1 MAFGRFGRLRVAALF
16 ALAAVLLFQAPALA
30 QTRPVRGEMTMS
42 TTGGYGRLVVRLDA
56 EIEADVRI
64 SSGVLIVQFKRPV
77 EISVD
82 RITAGASQY
91 FGAARRDPDGR
102 AVRFALQQ
110 KLKVSTMTAGER
122 HFIDLLPESWTGEP
136 PGLPREIVEDL
147 ARRAKEAERQT
158 QARLALEAQRRI
170 PLVRVRVASQST
182 FTRYVFELPELTPV
196 SSERAKDKLTLTFAG
211 HLRFDLS
218 DAKLSLPKTV
228 EAIDAESDGGKSNV
242 TISFAQPADV
252 RAFREDANYVVDVTP
267 VTARS
272 GPPLAL
278 PAVAVPQSGPLAGA
292 TPPDTVPAKD
302 PAGQGTRNEAAKNE
316 AAKNEAAKPDAKPE
330 TEAPAPQPKAAE
342 ARDAS
347 PRSRRRAS
355 RQPHRPVAV
364 ELRRHGDGLRLFFPF
379 AEKTPAA
386 VFQRADTLWLVFDT
400 AAPIG
405 IDALNNDPSQTIRS
419 ADISRED
426 DAQVVRLRLERPR
439 LTSVDA
445 EEGGWSVSIG
455 DAMQNAV
462 KPLAIA
468 RNIVTA
474 GRTSLSIPFE
484 QPHKAHWL
492 ADPDIGDKLLVVTGL
507 GPSRGLL
514 RTQDFVDLRAI
525 ASAHGIAVQPY
536 ADDIAAEVSVDK
548 VLLVRPGGLTLSEAD
563 PPKLQSVARALTFDT
578 SLWSANRTADYIP
591 RQFELIRAA
600 AQSPFVQRTAHRLDL
615 ARFYL
620 ARQMFA
626 EAKSVLDTAIAD
638 ERPTAANPA
647 PLVLRAIA
655 NIMLGRFAAA
665 LKDLSDPAVGNQND
679 AQIWRALVASRQGR
693 WAEAREA
700 FRHVDAA
707 LGSLPL
713 ELQQVALRDA
723 LRASIEVGDF
733 ETAAKRLND
742 FQVIG
747 VSPEIEPFV
756 TVLTGRLAEASG
768 RSHDALAAYR
778 VAAASEQ
785 RPAAAAARLRELSL
799 RYSMGDVK
807 RNELINELEMLTTSW
822 RGDETEVEALSKLAR
837 LYTEEGRYR
846 DAFHVMRVSI
856 RAHPNSDTTR
866 TIQDEASKTFD
877 NLFLAGKGDA
887 LPAIEAL
894 SLFYDYRELTPI
906 GRRGDEMIRKL
917 AERLVA
923 VDLLDQAAELLQYQ
937 VDNRLQGVA
946 RAQVATRL
954 AVIYLLNHKP
964 DRAQGVLRATR
975 TADLANEIR
984 IPRLLIEARA
994 LSDSGRHDFA
1004 LEVIAGIEG
1013 RESLRLRSD
1022 ILWAARRWQQAAE
1035 HIELLY
1041 GDRWKGFEPLTDAE
1055 RPDIL
1060 RAGVA
1065 YAMAEDKLGA
1075 ARLRDKFAAK
1085 MADGPD
1091 RRAFELITGGLGP
1104 TSPEFREVARIVA
1117 SGDTLSGF
1125 LRDLKTRYPELQGTL
1140 SDGAA
1145 PLPAAAAAPPSA
1157 VKPDA
1162 APTGSI
1168 LRPEPSRRMTAR

>member
-1 MAFGRFGRLRVAALF
+1 MAFGRFGRLRVGALF
-16 ALAAVLLFQAPALA
+16 ALVAALFFQTLALA

-56 EIEADVRI
+56 EIEAEVRV
-64 SSGVLIVQFKRPV
+64 SSGVLIVQFKQPV
-77 EISVD
+77 EIPVD

-110 KLKVSTMTAGER
+110 KLKVSTMTAGAR
-122 HFIDLLPESWTGEP
+122 LFIDLLPESWTGEP

-147 ARRAKEAERQT
+147 ARRAKEADRQT

-170 PLVRVRVASQST
+170 PTVRVRVANQAT
-182 FTRYVFELPELTPV
+182 FTRYIFELPELTPV

-228 EAIDAESDGGKSNV
+228 EAVDAENDGGKSNV
-242 TISFAQPADV
+242 TFSFAQQADV

-272 GPPLAL
+272 GPPIAL
-278 PAVAVPQSGPLAGA
+278 PAAAVPHAGPLVGA

-302 PAGQGTRNEAAKNE
+302 AAGPGAKSEAKAEAKPE
-316 AAKNEAAKPDAKPE
+316 SKPDAKPE
-330 TEAPAPQPKAAE
+330 ADASGPQPKVAE
-342 ARDAS
+342 ARAAS
-347 PRSRRRAS
+347 PRSKRRAS
-355 RQPHRPVAV
+355 RQPNRPVAV
-364 ELRRHGDGLRLFFPF
+364 ELRRHGDSLRLFFPF

-400 AAPIG
+400 AAPID
-405 IDALNNDPSQTIRS
+405 IEPLNNDPSQTIRS
-419 ADISRED
+419 ADISRES

-455 DAMQNAV
+455 DAMQSTV

-484 QPHKAHWL
+484 QPHKVHWL

-507 GPSRGLL
+507 GPSRGLV

-536 ADDIAAEVSVDK
+536 ADDIQAELSVDK
-548 VLLVRPGGLTLSEAD
+548 VLLARPSGLTLSEAD
-563 PPKLQSVARALTFDT
+563 PPKRQRAAHALTFDT
-578 SLWSANRTADYIP
+578 SAWSANRSADYIP

-600 AQSPFVQRTAHRLDL
+600 AQSPFVQRTAHRVDL
-615 ARFYL
+615 ARFYFS
-620 ARQMFA
+620 RQMFA

-655 NIMLGRFAAA
+655 NIMLGRFDAA
-665 LKDLSDPAVGNQND
+665 LKDLNDPAVGNQND

-700 FRHVDAA
+700 FRYVEAA

-723 LRASIEVGDF
+723 LRASIEVGDLDG
-733 ETAAKRLND
+733 AAKRLND

-747 VSPEIEPFV
+747 VSPEVEPFV
-756 TVLTGRLAEASG
+756 TMLTGRLAEASG
-768 RSHDALAAYR
+768 RAHDALAAYR
-778 VAAASEQ
+778 TAATSEQ
-785 RPAAAAARLRELSL
+785 RPAAAAAKLRELSL
-799 RYSMGDVK
+799 RYAMGDIK
-807 RNELINELEMLTTSW
+807 KDDLIGELEMLTTSW
-822 RGDETEVEALSKLAR
+822 RGDETEVEALHKLAR

-856 RAHPNSDTTR
+856 RAHPNSDKTR

-877 NLFLAGKGDA
+877 HLFLAGKGDA

-937 VDNRLQGVA
+937 VDNRLQGAA

-1004 LEVIAGIEG
+1004 LEVVAGIEG

-1022 ILWAARRWQQAAE
+1022 IYWAARRWQQAAE

-1041 GDRWKGFEPLTDAE
+1041 GDRWKSFEPLSDAE

-1091 RRAFELITGGLGP
+1091 RRAFDFITGGLGP
-1104 TSPEFREVARIVA
+1104 SSPEFREVARIVA

-1125 LRDLKTRYPELQGTL
+1125 LRDLKARYPELQGTL
-1140 SDGAA
+1140 SDGAG
-1145 PLPAAAAAPPSA
+1145 PPAAAAAAPAPA
-1157 VKPDA
+1157 VKPDV

-1168 LRPEPSRRMTAR
+1168 LRPEPSRRLTSR

>member
-1 MAFGRFGRLRVAALF
+1 MAFGCFGRLRVAAALF
-16 ALAAVLLFQAPALA
+16 ALAAALPLFQTPALA
-30 QTRPVRGEMTMS
+30 QTRPVRGELTMS
-42 TTGGYGRLVVRLDA
+42 TTGGYGRLVVRLEA
-56 EIEADVRI
+56 EIEAEVRV
-64 SSGVLIVQFKRPV
+64 SSGVLIVQFKQPV
-77 EISVD
+77 DISVD

-147 ARRAKEAERQT
+147 ARRAKEADRQT
-158 QARLALEAQRRI
+158 QARLELEAQRRI
-170 PLVRVRVASQST
+170 PLVRVRVASQAT
-182 FTRYVFELPELTPV
+182 FTRYIFELPELTPV

-228 EAIDAESDGGKSNV
+228 EAIDAENDGGRSNV

-272 GPPLAL
+272 GPPIAL
-278 PAVAVPQSGPLAGA
+278 PAVAVPQTGPLAGA

-302 PAGQGTRNEAAKNE
+302 AAAPGAKND
-316 AAKNEAAKPDAKPE
+316 AAKPDAKPE
-330 TEAPAPQPKAAE
+330 AEALVPQPKAAE
-342 ARDAS
+342 AQVNS
-347 PRSRRRAS
+347 PKYKRRVS
-355 RQPHRPVAV
+355 RQANRPVAV

-405 IDALNNDPSQTIRS
+405 IDALNDDPSQTIRS

-455 DAMQNAV
+455 DAMQGSV

-484 QPHKAHWL
+484 RPHKAHWL

-507 GPSRGLL
+507 GPSRGLV
-514 RTQDFVDLRAI
+514 RTQDFVDVRAI

-536 ADDIAAEVSVDK
+536 ADDIAAELSVDK

-563 PPKLQSVARALTFDT
+563 PPKLPSVARALTFDS
-578 SLWSANRTADYIP
+578 SLWSTNRSADYIA

-620 ARQMFA
+620 SRQMFA
-626 EAKSVLDTAIAD
+626 EAKAVLDTAIAD

-655 NIMLGRFAAA
+655 NVMLGRFDAAQ
-665 LKDLSDPAVGNQND
+665 KDLSDPAVGNQND
-679 AQIWRALVASRQGR
+679 ATIWRALVASRQGR
-693 WAEAREA
+693 WAEARET
-700 FRHVDAA
+700 FRHVEAA

-768 RSHDALAAYR
+768 RAHDALAAYR
-778 VAAASEQ
+778 TAAASER
-785 RPAAAAARLRELSL
+785 RPAAAAAKLRELSI
-799 RYSMGDVK
+799 RYSMGEIK
-807 RNELINELEMLTTSW
+807 KNELINELEMLTTSW
-822 RGDETEVEALSKLAR
+822 RGDETEVEALLKLAR

-846 DAFHVMRVSI
+846 DAFYVMRVSI

-1022 ILWAARRWQQAAE
+1022 IYWAARRWQQAAE

-1041 GDRWKGFEPLTDAE
+1041 GDRWKNFEPLTDAE

-1065 YAMAEDKLGA
+1065 YAMAEDRLGA

-1104 TSPEFREVARIVA
+1104 SSPEFREVARIVA

-1125 LRDLKTRYPELQGTL
+1125 LRDLKARYPELQGTL

-1145 PLPAAAAAPPSA
+1145 PPPAAAAVPPSA

-1162 APTGSI
+1162 APTGSMQ
-1168 LRPEPSRRMTAR
+1168 RPEPSRRMTSR

>member
-1 MAFGRFGRLRVAALF
+1 MAFGCFGRLRVAALF
-16 ALAAVLLFQAPALA
+16 ALAAVLLVQAPAVA
-30 QTRPVRGEMTMS
+30 QTRPIRGEMTMS

-56 EIEADVRI
+56 EIEADVRV
-64 SSGVLIVQFKRPV
+64 SSGVLIVQFKQPV
-77 EISVD
+77 DIPVD
-82 RITAGASQY
+82 RITAGASRY

-122 HFIDLLPESWTGEP
+122 LFIDLLPESWTGEP

-147 ARRAKEAERQT
+147 ARRAKEAERHT

-170 PLVRVRVASQST
+170 PTVRVRVANQAT
-182 FTRYVFELPELTPV
+182 FTRYIFELPELTPV

-218 DAKLSLPKTV
+218 DAKLSLPKAV
-228 EAIDAESDGGKSNV
+228 DAIDAENDGSKSNV

-272 GPPLAL
+272 GPPIAL
-278 PAVAVPQSGPLAGA
+278 PATAVPANGPLSDVTA
-292 TPPDTVPAKD
+292 PDTVPARD
-302 PAGQGTRNEAAKNE
+302 AAGPGAKSEAVKNE
-316 AAKNEAAKPDAKPE
+316 AKPE
-330 TEAPAPQPKAAE
+330 AEASGPQPMVAE
-342 ARDAS
+342 PRAS
-347 PRSRRRAS
+347 SPKTKRRAS
-355 RQPHRPVAV
+355 RQPNRPVAV

-400 AAPIG
+400 AAPI
-405 IDALNNDPSQTIRS
+405 DVDPLNNDPSQTIRS
-419 ADISRED
+419 ADISREG

-439 LTSVDA
+439 LASVDA
-445 EEGGWSVSIG
+445 EEGGWSVSLG
-455 DAMQNAV
+455 DAMQN
-462 KPLAIA
+462 
-468 RNIVTA
+468 VTA

-484 QPHKAHWL
+484 KPHKAHWL

-514 RTQDFVDLRAI
+514 RSQDFVDLRAI

-536 ADDIAAEVSVDK
+536 ADDVQAELSVDK
-548 VLLVRPGGLTLSEAD
+548 VLLARPGGLTLSEAD
-563 PPKLQSVARALTFDT
+563 PPKTQRVARALTFDT
-578 SLWSANRTADYIP
+578 SAWSVNRSADYIP

-600 AQSPFVQRTAHRLDL
+600 AQSSFVQRTAHRVDL
-615 ARFYL
+615 ARFYFS
-620 ARQMFA
+620 RQMFA

-638 ERPTAANPA
+638 ERPTAANPT

-655 NIMLGRFAAA
+655 NIMLGRFDAA
-665 LKDLSDPAVGNQND
+665 LKDLNDPAVGNQND

-700 FRHVDAA
+700 FRYVEAA

-733 ETAAKRLND
+733 DGAAKRLND

-747 VSPEIEPFV
+747 VSPDIEPFV

-768 RSHDALAAYR
+768 RAHDALAAYR
-778 VAAASEQ
+778 TAAASEQ
-785 RPAAAAARLRELSL
+785 RPAAAAAKLRELSL
-799 RYSMGDVK
+799 RYAMGDIK
-807 RNELINELEMLTTSW
+807 KDELINELEMLTTSW
-822 RGDETEVEALSKLAR
+822 RGDETEVEALLKLAR
-837 LYTEEGRYR
+837 LYTGESRYR
-846 DAFHVMRVSI
+846 DAFTVMRVSM
-856 RAHPNSDTTR
+856 RAHPTSDVTR
-866 TIQDEASKTFD
+866 TMQDEASKTFD
-877 NLFLAGKGDA
+877 NLFLSGKGDA

-917 AERLVA
+917 AERLVT
-923 VDLLDQAAELLQYQ
+923 VDLLDQASELLQYQ

-1004 LEVIAGIEG
+1004 LEVVAGIEG

-1022 ILWAARRWQQAAE
+1022 IYWAARRWQQAAE

-1041 GDRWKGFEPLTDAE
+1041 GDRWKSFEPLSDAE

-1091 RRAFELITGGLGP
+1091 RRAFDLITGGLGP
-1104 TSPEFREVARIVA
+1104 SSPEFREVARIVA
-1117 SGDTLSGF
+1117 SGDTLVGF
-1125 LRDLKTRYPELQGTL
+1125 LRDLKARYPELQGTL
-1140 SDGAA
+1140 SDGAG
-1145 PLPAAAAAPPSA
+1145 PPPAAAAVPQPA
-1157 VKPDA
+1157 VKADI

-1168 LRPEPSRRMTAR
+1168 LRPEPARRLTSR